1 MAVSYTL
8 ATISLMLLF
17 FTYLILSLIRGLET
31 NSNSIHKNLVLC
43 LFVTELIFLLGVR
56 MRVSLVQY
64 ESVCKLVAIFLHY
77 AFQCL
82 FTWILIESI
91 HLYRMLTEI
100 RDVNH
105 GPMKFY
111 YFLGFAAPAII
122 VALSVGVRADQ
133 YGNHLL
139 YVIPRHL

>member
-1 MAVSYTL
+1 
-8 ATISLMLLF
+8 ML
-17 FTYLILSLIRGLET
+17 TMIRGLET

-43 LFVTELIFLLGVR
+43 LFITELIFLCGVR

-64 ESVCKLVAIFLHY
+64 ESICKLVAIFLHY
-77 AFQCL
+77 TFQCL
-82 FTWILIESI
+82 FTWMLIESI

-100 RDVNH
+100 RDINH
-105 GPMKFY
+105 GPMRFY
-111 YFLGFAAPAII
+111 YFLGYAAPAII

-139 YVIPRHL
+139 